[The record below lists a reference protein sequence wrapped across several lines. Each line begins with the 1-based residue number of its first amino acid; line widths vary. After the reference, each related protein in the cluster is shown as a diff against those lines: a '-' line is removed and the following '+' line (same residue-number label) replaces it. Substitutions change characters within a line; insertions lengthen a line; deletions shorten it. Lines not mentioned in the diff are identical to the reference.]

1 MRRILLKD
9 VAMLYWRLPLNNDPT
24 SVIFNH
30 LDPGILAEDIYE
42 SDLDPARTPSGE
54 YQGNSGI
61 FLVYSAKDGIKP
73 MPGVLVQ
80 DCQECSGKKT
90 DLLYQDES
98 LEVFEV
104 YLSSGLLIDRH
115 TDFNLPD
122 TVPIQFQRATR
133 DGWSGSNPFGISGTD
148 NYDEFLQSADN
159 LNISV
164 VHADSTQEGLVRVPA
179 WLPILKLV
187 KFVDTDYSGKY
198 YEMRWQSSP
207 FEHYDLKRYDGEV
220 KTYLPCNSPKEMSYL
235 TGIRNAQGQTLKFER
250 DAARRLIHLTSANG
264 SWLRLS
270 YGPNNHITE
279 IDDSR
284 GRTVR
289 YGYDGGNRL
298 TTVTYP
304 SGEVFHYEYDGTQ
317 HLLTFS
323 VAPDAKSAPRL
334 MLRNEYTNGRI
345 TKQILGNG
353 DSYTYNYTLAE
364 DGSISAVGVQTPD
377 GRVFNIDVSEG
388 SSTVRVQA
396 PQSLSQEGR
405 PASK

>member
-1 MRRILLKD
+1 
-9 VAMLYWRLPLNNDPT
+9 
-24 SVIFNH
+24 
-30 LDPGILAEDIYE
+30 
-42 SDLDPARTPSGE
+42 
-54 YQGNSGI
+54 
-61 FLVYSAKDGIKP
+61 
-73 MPGVLVQ
+73 
-80 DCQECSGKKT
+80 
-90 DLLYQDES
+90 
-98 LEVFEV
+98 
-104 YLSSGLLIDRH
+104 
-115 TDFNLPD
+115 
-122 TVPIQFQRATR
+122 
-133 DGWSGSNPFGISGTD
+133 
-148 NYDEFLQSADN
+148 
-159 LNISV
+159 
-164 VHADSTQEGLVRVPA
+164 
-179 WLPILKLV
+179 
-187 KFVDTDYSGKY
+187 
-198 YEMRWQSSP
+198 
-207 FEHYDLKRYDGEV
+207 
-220 KTYLPCNSPKEMSYL
+220 
-235 TGIRNAQGQTLKFER
+235 
-250 DAARRLIHLTSANG
+250 
-264 SWLRLS
+264 LS

-405 PASK
+405 RASK